1 MKRLVVFALALFCAA
16 SAPLFAQGVQT
27 GTIRGIV
34 KDQQGL
40 AVPGATI
47 TATSPA
53 LQGARTAVSDTEGNY
68 SLTALPPGAYTL
80 TFTLSGF
87 GDVTRTVTLPLGL
100 TIEQNVTIQPA
111 GVVRIGAGHRRGADA
126 DRDLDRRRQP
136 QTRRD

>member
-1 MKRLVVFALALFCAA
+1 MTRIIVFALALLCTT

-53 LQGARTAVSDTEGNY
+53 LQGARTAVSDADGN
-68 SLTALPPGAYTL
+68 
-80 TFTLSGF
+80 
-87 GDVTRTVTLPLGL
+87 
-100 TIEQNVTIQPA
+100 
-111 GVVRIGAGHRRGADA
+111 
-126 DRDLDRRRQP
+126 
-136 QTRRD
+136 